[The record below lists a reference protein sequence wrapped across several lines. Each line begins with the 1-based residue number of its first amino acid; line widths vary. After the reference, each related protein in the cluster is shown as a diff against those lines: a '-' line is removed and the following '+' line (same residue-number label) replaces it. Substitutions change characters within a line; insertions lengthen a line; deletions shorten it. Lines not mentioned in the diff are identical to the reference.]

1 MGVGTCLGYFF
12 ESRCHQQ
19 AGCRRQ
25 APAADEPAGIE
36 HPPAPGMF
44 GPYPASARDHR
55 SRRYVKQD
63 ITQWPRQPLPDRS
76 IMTID
81 ADMPSRKYE
90 GSRRRAKKGGFG
102 PGDLTEAEWRILKD
116 MTPIERKNRN
126 PDSLPNRTC
135 QSSTAYPDDC
145 GEVPHGTTCDR
156 IRTRYQFATIHLST
170 VNREARL
177 PLCHPSSTQ
186 TPPTTRRPYA
196 RSLPDHRGESDHRAV
211 CPPMPG
217 RRRSTSHYG
226 G

>member
-1 MGVGTCLGYFF
+1 MPPIRSSG
-12 ESRCHQQ
+12 RR
-19 AGCRRQ
+19 AGRNRTPARAWHVRPVSCVRPRPPV
-25 APAADEPAGIE
+25 APVRETPHNAIA
-36 HPPAPGMF
+36 
-44 GPYPASARDHR
+44 ASAVPRPEHHDDR
-55 SRRYVKQD
+55 RRYAFPQ
-63 ITQWPRQPLPDRS
+63 TRWL
-76 IMTID
+76 
-81 ADMPSRKYE
+81 
-90 GSRRRAKKGGFG
+90 RRRAKKGGFG

-126 PDSLPNRTC
+126 QDSLSNRTC
-135 QSSTAYPDDC
+135 QSSTAYPDDS
-145 GEVPHGTTCDR
+145 GAVPHGTTCDR
-156 IRTRYQFATIHLST
+156 IRARYQFATIHLST